1 MARDKGVRTLQSN
14 IKNNT
19 TDMTGYSLF
28 LGGLNV
34 KRAALE
40 QYNVLKTG
48 KGRIFLTKMPYFMKE
63 LMPEATKN
71 FKHVIEYGFMNIDG
85 IQDLTM
91 EFDQITGGYA
101 GRQFEIPTILK
112 DDTNEITIKILEFAG
127 SPMREYI
134 EMWLSGVSDPNSGFT
149 HYHGLAIPQKDPVSG
164 LMKEPKVEVSQA
176 NHTMEAFYVMTDATG
191 FNIEFA
197 CMLCN
202 MFPKGIARNQF
213 NQEPGTANHVELDL
227 AFTCT
232 MYTSPDINDAA
243 QLLLNKYRVLYNYLD
258 FKADVAK
265 YDSKTGLYLDPNE
278 FAASNIKDW
287 TMN

>member
-1 MARDKGVRTLQSN
+1 MARDDQRTLQSN
-14 IKNNT
+14 IKNNS

-63 LMPEATKN
+63 LMPQATKN
-71 FKHVIEYGFMNIDG
+71 FKHVIEYGFMDIQG

-91 EFDQITGGYA
+91 EFDSITGGYA
-101 GRQFEIPTILK
+101 GRSFEIPTILK
-112 DDTNEITIKILEFAG
+112 DETNEITIKILEFAG
-127 SPMREYI
+127 SPMREYL
-134 EMWLSGVSDPNSGFT
+134 EMWMTGVSDPNSGFT
-149 HYHGLAIPQKDPVSG
+149 HYHGLALPSYDEGGNWQ
-164 LMKEPKVEVSQA
+164 EAKVEVSQA
-176 NHTMEAFYVMTDATG
+176 NHTMEAFYVTTDQTG

-202 MFPKGIARNQF
+202 MFPKSVARSHF
-213 NQEPGTANHVELDL
+213 NQTPGEANHVELEL

-232 MYTSPDINDAA
+232 MYTSPDINAVA
-243 QLLLNKYRVLYNYLD
+243 QMLLNKYRVLYNYLD
-258 FKADVAK
+258 FISDTAK
-265 YDSKTGLYLDPNE
+265 TTSGGVQYLDGNE
-278 FAASNIKDW
+278 FPASNIKDW
-287 TMN
+287 TFGQ